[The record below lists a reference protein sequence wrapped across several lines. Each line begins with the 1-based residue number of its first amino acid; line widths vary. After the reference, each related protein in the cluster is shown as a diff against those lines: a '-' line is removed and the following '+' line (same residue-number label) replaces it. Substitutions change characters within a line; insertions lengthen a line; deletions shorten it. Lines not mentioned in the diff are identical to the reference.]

1 MSRRYIFSSES
12 VSEGH
17 PDKVCD
23 AISDAVLDACIKQ
36 DRRSRVACE
45 TYAKSNIVVVGGE
58 ITIPNLAEDKPL
70 STVLPI
76 NKIVRETVRGIGY
89 VNDDDVFHA
98 DKIDIQNIIT
108 KQSPD
113 IAQGVDA
120 RAADGKE
127 TAEQGAGD
135 QGLMFG
141 YACDET
147 PELMPAPIMFAHR
160 LGRELTRIRK
170 SGKVGWLRPDA
181 KSQVSVIYENGRP
194 IGISCV
200 VVSTQHSRDVKHSE
214 LRSFVIEE
222 VIKKVLPAEMLT
234 AETQFLVNPTGNFV
248 VGGPQGDTGLTGR
261 KIIVDSYGG
270 MGRHG
275 GGAFSGKDPSKVDR
289 SAAYMGR
296 YVAKNI
302 VAAALASSAE
312 IQFAYAIGFPDPVSV
327 CINTFGT
334 GVVSDEELER
344 AVCQVFSFKPAAII
358 KQLNLLRPIYSKT
371 TNYGHFGKSDP
382 DITWEKP
389 NKVDALKKALGKTVS
404 PVAAITLKKAAML
417 VDGRPAPR
425 ATARPQV

>member
-1 MSRRYIFSSES
+1 MSLSAWLFSSPVISHSSLLVMSRRYVFSSES
-12 VSEGH
+12 VGEGH

-23 AISDAVLDACIKQ
+23 TISDAVLDACIAQ
-36 DRRSRVACE
+36 DRHSCVACE

-58 ITIPNLAEDKPL
+58 ITIPSLDEQKPL
-70 STVLPI
+70 RTVLPI
-76 NKIVRETVRGIGY
+76 NKIVRETVREVGY

-120 RAADGKE
+120 RAADGKDSS
-127 TAEQGAGD
+127 EQGAGD

-296 YVAKNI
+296 WVAKKV
-302 VAAALASSAE
+302 VAAGLASKCE
-312 IQFAYAIGFPDPVSV
+312 VQFAYAIGHPEPLSV
-327 CINTFGT
+327 HIDTFGT
-334 GVVSDEELER
+334 NTPDEDKIER
-344 AVCQVFSFKPAAII
+344 AVRSTFSFKPAAII
-358 KQLNLLRPIYSKT
+358 DQLDLLRPIYSKT
-371 TNYGHFGKSDP
+371 TNYGHFGKVDDP
-382 DITWEKP
+382 DITSEQTSK
-389 NKVDALKKALGKTVS
+389 AAELKKSAK
-404 PVAAITLKKAAML
+404 
-417 VDGRPAPR
+417 
-425 ATARPQV
+425 

>member
-12 VSEGH
+12 VGEGH

-23 AISDAVLDACIKQ
+23 TISDAVLDACLRH
-36 DRRSRVACE
+36 DRHSRVACE
-45 TYAKSNIVVVGGE
+45 TYAKCNRVIVGGE
-58 ITIPNLAEDKPL
+58 ITIPNLSEDKPL
-70 STVLPI
+70 EAVLPI
-76 NKIVRETVRGIGY
+76 SRIVRDCVREIGY

-120 RAADGKE
+120 RAADGKG

-141 YACDET
+141 YASDET

-170 SGKVGWLRPDA
+170 SGKVPWLRPDA
-181 KSQVSVIYENGRP
+181 KSQVSVIYENGKP

-200 VVSTQHSRDVKHSE
+200 VVSTQHAKDVKHSE
-214 LRSFVIEE
+214 IRSFIIEE
-222 VIKKVLPAEMLT
+222 VIRKVLPREMLS
-234 AETQFLVNPTGNFV
+234 EQTQFLINPTGSFV
-248 VGGPQGDTGLTGR
+248 IGGPEGDTGLTGR

-296 YVAKNI
+296 WVAKNV
-302 VAAALASSAE
+302 VAARLASKCE
-312 IQFAYAIGFPDPVSV
+312 IQFAYAIGHPEPLSV
-327 CINTFGT
+327 HIETFGT
-334 GVVSDEELER
+334 HTVDECAIER
-344 AVCQVFSFKPAAII
+344 AVRSTFSFKPAAII
-358 KQLNLLRPIYSKT
+358 EQLDLLRPIYSKT
-371 TNYGHFGKSDP
+371 TNYGHFGKIDDP
-382 DITWEKP
+382 DITWEST
-389 NKVDALKKALGKTVS
+389 DQAAELKR
-404 PVAAITLKKAAML
+404 AAT
-417 VDGRPAPR
+417 
-425 ATARPQV
+425 